1 MKRLLTLVALALL
14 VPALL
19 IPVVGATDLDAAAQS
34 RLGLRL
40 ATLANGE
47 LPPATRAV
55 ADVLDPVPLAKAVD
69 ELTAAQ
75 AAADAS
81 RAEAARTRALLAAN
95 GNASRKALDA
105 AQTQAVAD
113 ATRLR
118 EARVTL
124 RISWGDDLADMD
136 AGQRDRLIDALVKG
150 NMVLLRAE
158 PLGRPDA
165 ALKVHAASLQMPGG
179 DQLPAQVLG
188 QLPRS
193 TSGLAAGWLLQ
204 APAGSLVPGMVLTAQ
219 LMGEGA
225 PVRGVLLPR
234 EAIVRWNGLDWAYVA
249 AGANRF
255 ERRAVQARA
264 TTPSGWLVGPP
275 FKAGERA
282 VVQGAEALIAVDAAP
297 VAGSAEPA
305 DDD

>member
-1 MKRLLTLVALALL
+1 MRRLLTLAAALALIA
-14 VPALL
+14 PAA
-19 IPVVGATDLDAAAQS
+19 GATDLDAAAQS

-47 LPPATRAV
+47 LPSTTHAV

-69 ELTAAQ
+69 ELAAAQ

-95 GNASRKALDA
+95 GNASRKALEA
-105 AQTQAVAD
+105 AQAQAIAD
-113 ATRLR
+113 TTRLR
-118 EARVTL
+118 EARIVL
-124 RISWGDDLADMD
+124 RTTWGDDLADMQ
-136 AGQRDRLIDALVKG
+136 AAQRDRLVDALVRG
-150 NMVLLRAE
+150 SLVLLRAE
-158 PLGRPDA
+158 PLGRPNA
-165 ALKVHAASLQMPGG
+165 SLKVHAASLQMPRG
-179 DQLPAQVLG
+179 DQVPAQVLG

-204 APAGSLVPGMVLTAQ
+204 APAGTLVPGMVLTAQ
-219 LMGEGA
+219 LMGETGA
-225 PVRGVLLPR
+225 VRGVLLPR
-234 EAIVRWNGLDWAYVA
+234 EAIVRWNGLDWAYVV

-255 ERRAVQARA
+255 ERRAVQPRA
-264 TTPSGWLVGPP
+264 MTPAGWLVGAP
-275 FKAGERA
+275 FKAGERV

-297 VAGSAEPA
+297 VPGSAEPA